1 MISVEKRE
9 QIRRAYLIEGKTQR
23 RIAKELR
30 VSRKTVRK
38 AIEEAGPSIYT
49 LSGPRPAPVLDEYK
63 ARIEA
68 LLAEAE
74 RMPRKQRY
82 TGRKIFELLKEEGF
96 AGSESTVRAYI
107 GRQRRGKQRT
117 PVYLPLE
124 FDPGMDAQADWGEA
138 VVDIAGERVTV
149 QLFVMRLCY
158 SRRMFVMAFPSQQ
171 QEAFFEGHAQA
182 FAFFG
187 GVPHRI
193 SYDNLKVA
201 VESVLRGKNRRE
213 QQSFVVFRSHYLFES
228 RFCTPGEGHEKGGV
242 EHGVGFARRNYQ
254 VPIPAVASFA
264 ERLLLVRCLADDLRR
279 VDGQPVTIGEA
290 WRVEQ
295 PQLFPLPAHPFRC
308 CATRPAS
315 LTPYSQVEYE
325 TNRYSVPVDKAQR
338 TLTVRAYA
346 FQIEILYQEEV
357 LACHPRSYEHDQDVF
372 DPLHYLPLLEQRP
385 GAFEHARPLRQWRTA
400 WPPAYE
406 QLLARLQAQDSDGQ
420 AIREFVRI
428 LRLHERYP
436 AIRIQAA
443 VEQALRYGCIHA
455 DGVELC
461 LRQALHP
468 ETPPPLSDLPD
479 NPKLAHLTTQHEAPD
494 VGCYD
499 QLLQDRKVGC
509 ISPQTGHHGLRAI
522 SMQKATAP

>member
-1 MISVEKRE
+1 M
-9 QIRRAYLIEGKTQR
+9 
-23 RIAKELR
+23 
-30 VSRKTVRK
+30 
-38 AIEEAGPSIYT
+38 
-49 LSGPRPAPVLDEYK
+49 
-63 ARIEA
+63 
-68 LLAEAE
+68 
-74 RMPRKQRY
+74 
-82 TGRKIFELLKEEGF
+82 
-96 AGSESTVRAYI
+96 
-107 GRQRRGKQRT
+107 
-117 PVYLPLE
+117 
-124 FDPGMDAQADWGEA
+124 
-138 VVDIAGERVTV
+138 
-149 QLFVMRLCY
+149 
-158 SRRMFVMAFPSQQ
+158 
-171 QEAFFEGHAQA
+171 
-182 FAFFG
+182 
-187 GVPHRI
+187 
-193 SYDNLKVA
+193 
-201 VESVLRGKNRRE
+201 
-213 QQSFVVFRSHYLFES
+213 
-228 RFCTPGEGHEKGGV
+228 
-242 EHGVGFARRNYQ
+242 
-254 VPIPAVASFA
+254 
-264 ERLLLVRCLADDLRR
+264 
-279 VDGQPVTIGEA
+279 
-290 WRVEQ
+290 
-295 PQLFPLPAHPFRC
+295 
-308 CATRPAS
+308 
-315 LTPYSQVEYE
+315 EYE

-436 AIRIQAA
+436 ATPIQAA
-443 VEQALRYGCIHA
+443 VEQALCYGCIHA